1 MRLRQRSDTAGEADG
16 EILRTD
22 MCSRH
27 LVGDRL
33 HRGQGILDAVIE
45 FPDQKL
51 LQFFRAF
58 AFPDVTCHLGCAEIG
73 RASCRERVYKTCRSR
88 WSRYHYKKKRLS
100 NTPPYCN
107 CRLVTNTS

>member
-1 MRLRQRSDTAGEADG
+1 MFFLYLFFFKQKAAYDMRMSDWSSDVCSSDLTAGEADG

-58 AFPDVTCHLGCAEIG
+58 AFPDVTCHLGCADHFSG
-73 RASCRERVYKTCRSR
+73 DRKSV
-88 WSRYHYKKKRLS
+88 
-100 NTPPYCN
+100 
-107 CRLVTNTS
+107 V